1 MDDISIDSS
10 TTCQLS
16 FQEQKMCHILH
27 LLFLVLFYPMFCYHI
42 SFGLTQL
49 FLTLIFIYTVN
60 VMNNVTKSCYKA
72 PAVQKAFLEVRTCT
86 IYNIR
91 LLHLS
96 LISTFLS
103 HCLNHYLHLSPAII
117 HSSFLSESFVQ
128 LFNRVSLKIIS
139 IYH

>member
-16 FQEQKMCHILH
+16 FKEQKMCHILH

-49 FLTLIFIYTVN
+49 FFTFIFIYTVN

-86 IYNIR
+86 ISNIR

-96 LISTFLS
+96 LISILLS
-103 HCLNHYLHLSPAII
+103 HCLNLYLHLSPAII
-117 HSSFLSESFVQ
+117 HPSFLFESSVQ
-128 LFNRVSLKIIS
+128 LVNRVRLKIIS